1 MNRRK
6 FVRTLGSSTLFS
18 ALAFNDPAA
27 LAALNAAGLPL
38 PAGQN
43 PAASNAGGPDVNP
56 VWLRPIIVPIPT
68 EVAGVSPHVTDLA
81 GPWKF
86 SLLPPPEF
94 WSNRVDPAAWA
105 DVIVP
110 GELTAQGHPIARD
123 CEYACKRSIHIPAGA
138 KGKKV
143 FLRFDGVYS
152 YARVWVN
159 GKFVRE
165 HHGGFTSWDCDIT
178 ELVTP
183 GQSAWLTVGVT
194 DRADEI
200 SYASNYAKHYI
211 GGILRGVKLLVLP
224 ADYLTRLH
232 IETDFDS
239 AYKDATLKVTAA
251 MAFHEAPSATLNLQ
265 LNDPEGKIVALDP
278 SSIVLTAERPE
289 GVVAIPVTAPL
300 KWDSE
305 HPNLY
310 KLQVTAV
317 VITQGVQE
325 HLREFGFRK
334 VERRKNGLY
343 VNGDEVKLRG
353 VCRHDTHPLRGRSV
367 TPEIDAQDA
376 LLLRDANVNFV
387 RTSHYPPTESF
398 LEACDRIGIY
408 VEEETAVCFVNQ
420 AWSIAAPTQSNP
432 EFTSRF
438 LNQFAEMI
446 ERDRSHPSVIIWS
459 LGNESHWGTNFAKE
473 REYVKGEDTSRPTIF
488 SYPDTVTDGFDAY
501 DIYSK
506 HYPKFDGDLTSK
518 DFPKLN
524 DECIHL
530 ACYNA
535 DTLKRDPG
543 VRNYWGRFIKQ
554 FWENAYPSEGCLG
567 GAIWG
572 GFEEV
577 FQLPDSTV
585 GYGEWGIVDEW
596 RRPKP
601 EYWLTRKAYSPV
613 RIVESELPN
622 PGAGQPL
629 LIPVKNWFNHTNLS
643 ELLVSARVASDPT
656 VGPDIWHRP
665 TDASPAAEG
674 KLVVPGRNW
683 KDGEIM
689 ELKFYHPWDV
699 PVHQY
704 YRLVGQHAVR
714 FPDGS
719 QFDALGLTPI
729 DEFHLRIGKRLVTFP
744 GPQGPAPKVTENNQS
759 LTVQGANFRIVFSK
773 ATGLIS
779 EGLFR
784 GKKIVEG
791 GPFLNLG
798 TMPLPPWWL
807 INMRHTSTAD
817 EVVINLVGAHVA
829 RHGSGPGMSTEF
841 EIRIDGQGLITT
853 AYTLH
858 DPVKAA
864 NEVGLS
870 YVLAS
875 TVDQLSW
882 DRKAP
887 WSAYPEDHIGRPQG
901 TARRQSR
908 YAPQTYRH
916 APTGPWSED
925 SKDFFLFGPNDPGG
939 RGTNDFRSLKE
950 NIWSAAC
957 ALADAPFEVR
967 AESDASAAAR
977 VEVLAD
983 GKVQFYINNL
993 WAYTDLGYGVSM
1005 SSTALDQGYNNVV
1018 RIRLMDSKEGRNSH
1032 GE

>member
-1 MNRRK
+1 
-6 FVRTLGSSTLFS
+6 
-18 ALAFNDPAA
+18 
-27 LAALNAAGLPL
+27 
-38 PAGQN
+38 
-43 PAASNAGGPDVNP
+43 
-56 VWLRPIIVPIPT
+56 
-68 EVAGVSPHVTDLA
+68 LA
-81 GPWKF
+81 GAWKF

-94 WSNRVDPAAWA
+94 WSNRVDPAAWT
-105 DVIVP
+105 DVTVP

-123 CEYACKRSIHIPAGA
+123 SEYAYKRSVHIPAGA

-159 GKFVRE
+159 GNFVRE
-165 HHGGFTSWDCDIT
+165 HHGGFTSWDCDVT
-178 ELVTP
+178 EFVTP
-183 GQSAWLTVGVT
+183 GEAAWLTVGVT

-239 AYKDATLKVTAA
+239 AYRDAKLKVTAA
-251 MAFHEAPSATLNLQ
+251 TAFHEAPSATLNLQ
-265 LNDPEGKIVALDP
+265 LTDPQGKIVALDP
-278 SSIVLTAERPE
+278 SSIVLTAEKPE
-289 GVVAIPVTAPL
+289 AVVAIPVAAPR

-310 KLQVTAV
+310 KLQVTGVA
-317 VITQGVQE
+317 ITQGIQK

-343 VNGDEVKLRG
+343 VNGEEVKLRG

-398 LEACDRIGIY
+398 LEACDRVGIY

-420 AWSIAAPTQSNP
+420 AWSIAARTESNP
-432 EFTSRF
+432 DFTPRF

-473 REYVKGEDTSRPTIF
+473 REYVKAEDTSRPTIF
-488 SYPDTVTDGFDAY
+488 SYPDTVTDSFDAY

-613 RIVESELPN
+613 RIVESEIPN

-629 LIPVKNWFNHTNLS
+629 LIPVRNWFNHTNLN
-643 ELLVSARVASDPT
+643 ELRVLCR
-656 VGPDIWHRP
+656 VGGAAPSQVTLEGAPR
-665 TDASPAAEG
+665 AEG
-674 KLVVPGRNW
+674 VIRVPARDW
-683 KDGEIM
+683 RDGEM
-689 ELKFYHPWDV
+689 LEMQFY
-699 PVHQY
+699 
-704 YRLVGQHAVR
+704 
-714 FPDGS
+714 GS
-719 QFDALGLTPI
+719 DKMSI
-729 DEFHLRIGKRLVTFP
+729 DEFRIRIGKRVVTFP
-744 GPQGPAPKVTENNQS
+744 GPQGPAPKVSEDNQS

-779 EGLFR
+779 EGAFR

-798 TMPLPPWWL
+798 TPPLPPWWL
-807 INMRHTSTAD
+807 ISMRHASTAD

-829 RHGSGPGMSTEF
+829 RHGSGPGMSAEL

-870 YVLAS
+870 YVLSSAI
-875 TVDQLSW
+875 DQLSW

-887 WSAYPEDHIGRPQG
+887 WSGYPKDHIGRPQG

-916 APTGPWSED
+916 APAGPWSED
-925 SKDFFLFGPNDPGG
+925 TRDFFLFGPNDIGG

-957 ALADAPFEVR
+957 AGADAPCQVR

-983 GKVQFYINNL
+983 GKVQFYIDNL

-1005 SSTALDQGYNNVV
+1005 ASTALERGYSNVV

>member
-6 FVRTLGSSTLFS
+6 FVRTFGTSTLFS
-18 ALAFNDPAA
+18 ALAFKDRGAF
-27 LAALNAAGLPL
+27 AALNAAGMPL
-38 PAGQN
+38 PSGQN
-43 PAASNAGGPDVNP
+43 SDAPSAGGPGANP
-56 VWLRPIIVPIPT
+56 VWPRPVIVPIPT
-68 EVAGVSPHVTDLA
+68 ETAGVSPHITDLA
-81 GPWKF
+81 GDWKF

-94 WSNRVDPAAWA
+94 WSNRVDPAGWT
-105 DVIVP
+105 DVTVP

-123 CEYACKRSIHIPAGA
+123 SEYPYKRSIHIPAGA

-178 ELVTP
+178 EFVTP
-183 GQSAWLTVGVT
+183 GQTAWLTVGVT

-224 ADYLTRLH
+224 ADYVTRFH
-232 IETDFDS
+232 IETDLDS
-239 AYKDATLKVTAA
+239 AYKDATLRVTAA
-251 MAFHEAPSATLNLQ
+251 VAFHEAPSARLHLQ
-265 LNDPEGKIVALDP
+265 LRDPQGKSVAIEP
-278 SSIVLTAERPE
+278 SSITLSSEKPE
-289 GVVAIPVTAPL
+289 GGVAIPVAAPG

-310 KLQVTAV
+310 TLDATV
-317 VITQGVQE
+317 VIAGHETQK
-325 HLREFGFRK
+325 LAKRIGFRK
-334 VERRKNGLY
+334 VERRQNRLY

-367 TPEIDAQDA
+367 TPDIDEKDA

-408 VEEETAVCFVNQ
+408 VEEESAVCFVNQ
-420 AWSIAAPTQSNP
+420 AWSIAALTQSNP
-432 EFTSRF
+432 DFTSRF

-473 REYVKGEDTSRPTIF
+473 REYVKAEDASRPAIF
-488 SYPDTVTDGFDAY
+488 SYPDTVTAGADGY

-543 VRNYWGRFIKQ
+543 VRDYWGHFIKR
-554 FWENAYPSEGCLG
+554 FWENSYTSEGCLG

-577 FQLPDSTV
+577 FLLPDAPV
-585 GYGEWGIVDEW
+585 GYGQWGIVDEW

-601 EYWLTRKAYSPV
+601 EFWLTKKAYSPV
-613 RIVESELPN
+613 RVVESELPN
-622 PGAGQPL
+622 PGPGQPL

-643 ELLVSARVASDPT
+643 ELKVLCRVGKEAL
-656 VGPDIWHRP
+656 
-665 TDASPAAEG
+665 SPPAINAAPGAEG
-674 KLVVPGRNW
+674 TIRVPARDW
-683 KDGEIM
+683 RDGEVL
-689 ELKFYHPWDV
+689 ELQFYGAGKI
-699 PVHQY
+699 
-704 YRLVGQHAVR
+704 L
-714 FPDGS
+714 
-719 QFDALGLTPI
+719 I
-729 DEFHLRIGKRLVTFP
+729 DEFHLRIGKRVVTFP

-759 LTVQGANFRIVFSK
+759 LTVQGADFHIVFSK
-773 ATGLIS
+773 GTGLIS
-779 EGLFR
+779 EGVFR
-784 GKKIVEG
+784 GKKIIEG

-798 TMPLPPWWL
+798 STALPPWWL
-807 INMRHTSTAD
+807 INMRYSTTTD

-829 RHGSGPGMSTEF
+829 RRGSGPGMSTEF

-853 AYTLH
+853 KYTLH

-864 NEVGLS
+864 NEVGIS
-870 YVLAS
+870 YVLS
-875 TVDQLSW
+875 SSIDQLWW
-882 DRKAP
+882 DRKAL
-887 WSAYPEDHIGRPQG
+887 WSAYPNDHIGRPKG
-901 TARRQSR
+901 GARRQSS
-908 YAPQTYRH
+908 YVAQTYRH
-916 APTGPWSED
+916 SPAGPWSED
-925 SKDFFLFGPNDPGG
+925 TKDFFLFGPDDPGG

-950 NIWSAAC
+950 DIWYASCGWAN
-957 ALADAPFEVR
+957 APGQVR
-967 AESDASAAAR
+967 AESDGTAAAR
-977 VEVLAD
+977 VEVRPD
-983 GKVQFYINNL
+983 GKIQFNIDNL
-993 WAYTDLGYGVSM
+993 WSYTDLGYGVSM
-1005 SSTALDQGYNNVV
+1005 SSTTLERGYSNVV
-1018 RIRLMDSKEGRNSH
+1018 RLRLMDS
-1032 GE
+1032 